1 MPEYG
6 NVPDED
12 IEVMRNAARIAT
24 HVAGSLPADIPS
36 SWQDIAYETLLSG
49 ILNDWVA
56 NGTSELDEEDE
67 EDFANMVRA
76 CINIAREQEVRHRD
90 VAFRVLLKGIM
101 ADWAENWNVE

>member
-1 MPEYG
+1 MPAYG

-12 IEVMRNAARIAT
+12 IAVMRNAARIAT

-36 SWQDIAYETLLSG
+36 SWQDTVYETLLSG

-56 NGTSELDEEDE
+56 NGTNELDEEDE
-67 EDFANMVRA
+67 EDLAQMVRA
-76 CINIAREQEVRHRD
+76 CIDIAREQDNRYRD
-90 VAFRVLLKGIM
+90 VAFRILLKGIL